1 MTQGPPHKLAAGYR
15 RFRSKSYPAE
25 RALYQSLSEGQKP
38 HTLVIACSD
47 SRVDPVHIFG
57 AHPGDL
63 FVVRNVA
70 NLVPQIDLDG
80 GRHGVSAALEFA
92 VKRLAVEHVVGMGHG
107 RCGGIEAC
115 AIGLDK
121 LDSQF
126 LGPWLEPLQPARD
139 EVIARV
145 GEDSLATVCDQMELL
160 AVEHSVRR
168 LHQFPFVT
176 EAIKTR
182 GMQLHG
188 ARFSIASGILE
199 WMDADGVFVP
209 VVP

>member
-1 MTQGPPHKLAAGYR
+1 MTQGPPEKLAAGYR
-15 RFRSKSYPAE
+15 RFLSTRYPAK
-25 RALYQSLSEGQKP
+25 RALYQQLCKGQKP

-57 AHPGDL
+57 ANPGDL

-92 VKRLAVEHVVGMGHG
+92 VERLAVEHVVVMGHG
-107 RCGGIEAC
+107 QCGGIEAC
-115 AIGLDK
+115 AIGLEK

-126 LGPWLEPLQPARD
+126 LGPWLEPLEPARA
-139 EVIARV
+139 EVMARD
-145 GEDSLATVCDQMELL
+145 GEADLAEVCDQMELL

-176 EAIKTR
+176 EAIEKR

-188 ARFSIASGILE
+188 AHFSIATGILE
-199 WMDADGVFVP
+199 GMNDEGVFEP
-209 VVP
+209 VAP

>member
-1 MTQGPPHKLAAGYR
+1 MTQGPPPKLAAGYR
-15 RFRSKSYPAE
+15 RFRAQSYPQE
-25 RALYQSLSEGQKP
+25 RALYQELSAGQKP

-92 VKRLAVEHVVGMGHG
+92 VGRLAVEHIVVMGHG
-107 RCGGIEAC
+107 QCGGIEAC
-115 AIGLDK
+115 AIGLEK
-121 LDSQF
+121 LESQF
-126 LGPWLEPLQPARD
+126 LGPWLEPLEPARA
-139 EVIARV
+139 EVIAKV
-145 GEDSLATVCDQMELL
+145 GDANLAMVCDHMELL

-176 EAIKTR
+176 EAIKNR

-199 WMDADGVFVP
+199 WMSDDGVFLP
-209 VVP
+209 VAP

>member
-25 RALYQSLSEGQKP
+25 RALYQSLCEGQKP

-92 VKRLAVEHVVGMGHG
+92 VGRLAVEHIVVMGHG
-107 RCGGIEAC
+107 QCGGIEAC

-121 LDSQF
+121 LESQF
-126 LGPWLEPLQPARD
+126 LEPLEPARAEVMARD
-139 EVIARV
+139 
-145 GEDSLATVCDQMELL
+145 GEASLATICNHMELL

-176 EAIKTR
+176 EAIKSR

>member
-1 MTQGPPHKLAAGYR
+1 MMQGPPEQLAAGYR
-15 RFRSKSYPAE
+15 RFRATNYRAE
-25 RALYQSLSEGQKP
+25 SELYRELSQGQKP

-57 AHPGDL
+57 ASPGDL

-92 VKRLAVEHVVGMGHG
+92 VERLRVENVVVMGHG
-107 RCGGIEAC
+107 QCGGIEAC

-121 LDSQF
+121 LESTF
-126 LGPWLEPLQPARD
+126 LGPWLEPLEPAR
-139 EVIARV
+139 EQVLAKL
-145 GEDSLATVCDQMELL
+145 GEANLATVCDHMELL
-160 AVEHSVRR
+160 AVHHSVTR

-176 EAIKTR
+176 EAVKSR

-188 ARFSIASGILE
+188 ARFSIATGILE
-199 WMDADGVFVP
+199 WMNADGTFEP
-209 VVP
+209 VAP

>member
-1 MTQGPPHKLAAGYR
+1 MTQRLPEQLAAGYR
-15 RFRSKSYPAE
+15 RFRATNYREQS
-25 RALYQSLSEGQKP
+25 ALYRELSQGQKP

-57 AHPGDL
+57 ARPGDL

-92 VKRLAVEHVVGMGHG
+92 VKRLEVEHIVVMGHG
-107 RCGGIEAC
+107 QCGGIEAC

-121 LDSQF
+121 LESTF
-126 LGPWLEPLQPARD
+126 LGPWLEPLEPARAQ
-139 EVIARV
+139 VMAKL
-145 GEDSLATVCDQMELL
+145 GEPSLPILCDHMELL
-160 AVEHSVRR
+160 AVQHSVER
-168 LHQFPFVT
+168 LHLFPFVSA
-176 EAIKTR
+176 AIESR

-188 ARFSIASGILE
+188 ARFSIATGILE
-199 WMDADGVFVP
+199 WMNADGVFEP
-209 VVP
+209 VEP

>member
-1 MTQGPPHKLAAGYR
+1 MTQGPPEQLAAGYR
-15 RFRSKSYPAE
+15 RFRATSYKAQSS
-25 RALYQSLSEGQKP
+25 LYQELSQGQKP

-57 AHPGDL
+57 ARPGDL

-92 VKRLAVEHVVGMGHG
+92 VEQLAVKHVVVMGHG
-107 RCGGIEAC
+107 QCGGIEAC
-115 AIGLDK
+115 AVGLDK
-121 LDSQF
+121 LESTF
-126 LGPWLEPLQPARD
+126 LGPWLEPLEPTRE
-139 EVIARV
+139 EVLAKV
-145 GEDSLATVCDQMELL
+145 GEASLATVCDQMELL
-160 AVEHSVRR
+160 AVQQSVGR

-176 EAIKTR
+176 AAVKSR

-188 ARFSIASGILE
+188 ARFSIATGILE
-199 WMDADGVFVP
+199 WMRSDGVFEP
-209 VVP
+209 VEP

>member
-1 MTQGPPHKLAAGYR
+1 MTQGPPDKLAAGYR
-15 RFRSKSYPAE
+15 RFRATSYPAE
-25 RALYQSLSEGQKP
+25 SALYRELSQGQKP

-92 VKRLAVEHVVGMGHG
+92 VGRLEVEHVVVMGHG
-107 RCGGIEAC
+107 QCGGVEAC

-121 LDSQF
+121 LESTF
-126 LGPWLEPLQPARD
+126 LGPWLEPLEPTRA

-145 GEDSLATVCDQMELL
+145 GEASLATVCDHMELL
-160 AVEHSVRR
+160 AVEQSVKR

-176 EAIKTR
+176 EAMKSR

-188 ARFSIASGILE
+188 ARFSIATGVLE
-199 WMDADGVFVP
+199 WMNADGVFEP
-209 VVP
+209 VLP